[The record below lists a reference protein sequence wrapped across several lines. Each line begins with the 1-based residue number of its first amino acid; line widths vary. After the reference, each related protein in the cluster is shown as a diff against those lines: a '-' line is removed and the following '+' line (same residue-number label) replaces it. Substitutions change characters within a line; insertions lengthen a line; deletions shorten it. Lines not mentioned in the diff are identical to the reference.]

1 MGESLR
7 VDADQLTGH
16 PGSPTITVAGIEEVT
31 HKKISVRLCGICW
44 VAVHLR
50 KLIEALSIVHGS
62 PVKVLKGNE
71 HFYGE

>member
-31 HKKISVRLCGICW
+31 HKKISVN
-44 VAVHLR
+44 LR
-50 KLIEALSIVHGS
+50 RHIK
-62 PVKVLKGNE
+62 
-71 HFYGE
+71 HFFLTMIRK